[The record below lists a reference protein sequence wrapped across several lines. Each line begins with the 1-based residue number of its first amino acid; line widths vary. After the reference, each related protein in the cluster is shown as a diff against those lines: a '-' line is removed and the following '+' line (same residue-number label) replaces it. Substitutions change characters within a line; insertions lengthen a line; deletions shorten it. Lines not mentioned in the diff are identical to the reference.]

1 MNTQSWFPLGLTG
14 LISLLFKGPSRLFS
28 STTVQKC
35 QFIGIL
41 RQEYWS
47 GLPCPPPENL
57 PDPGIEPRSS
67 ALQAD
72 FCCLNHQESQRIL
85 EWVAYSFSRGPSWP
99 RNWTGSIQFLHS
111 RWILYQ
117 LSYQGSPYIG
127 TFICKYSFTSSLPI
141 CKPYLLFL
149 SYCISYNFQ
158 CDVKQ
163 K

>member
-1 MNTQSWFPLGLTG
+1 MTPRTVTLQSPL
-14 LISLLFKGPSRLFS
+14 S
-28 STTVQKC
+28 
-35 QFIGIL
+35 IGIL

-67 ALQAD
+67 TLQAD
-72 FCCLNHQESQRIL
+72 SSLSELPGSPRIL
-85 EWVAYSFSRGPSWP
+85 EWIAYSFPRGSSWP
-99 RNWTGSIQFLHS
+99 RNQTGSIWFLHS

-117 LSYQGSPYIG
+117 LSYQRSPYIG
-127 TFICKYSFTSSLPI
+127 IFICKYSFTSSLPI

-158 CDVKQ
+158 CDVK
-163 K
+163 